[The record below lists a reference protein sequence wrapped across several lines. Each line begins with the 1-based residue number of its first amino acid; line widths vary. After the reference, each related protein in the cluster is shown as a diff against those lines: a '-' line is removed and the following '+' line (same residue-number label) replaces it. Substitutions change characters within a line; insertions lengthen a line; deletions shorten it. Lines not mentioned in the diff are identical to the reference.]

1 MDHPSISTPGG
12 GRDTNKSIR
21 TEGGTPI
28 SVGYHNWGNPLHLGQ
43 KWDVEKLLKNT
54 FLPPR
59 HTKNYAL
66 DLIHQRERN
75 SF

>member
-1 MDHPSISTPGG
+1 LTCAAFPTGFLAEKNVSKKGIG
-12 GRDTNKSIR
+12 K
-21 TEGGTPI
+21 
-28 SVGYHNWGNPLHLGQ
+28 

-54 FLPPR
+54 FLQPR

>member
-1 MDHPSISTPGG
+1 MSTPGG
-12 GRDTNKSIR
+12 GKDTNKGSK
-21 TEGGTPI
+21 EGG
-28 SVGYHNWGNPLHLGQ
+28 GLLLMRCHNWVNPLHLGQ
-43 KWDVEKLLKNT
+43 KWDVEKLLKIT
-54 FLPPR
+54 FLRPR